1 MGYVGADALSSFLA
15 NLPAGKLIDQAGTP
29 KVQFNPTAKAIT
41 NASATALF
49 TVARAANVSAGGL
62 IVYQATATDGTDF
75 QTITGMVTYA
85 HVDKAGTGTF
95 TITEVAG
102 NQAKAVSTGTY
113 TLAWTYVTGTN
124 SGTVKLQPT
133 SSLTATVHT
142 VTYTVFP
149 IAGAITIS

>member
-1 MGYVGADALSSFLA
+1 M
-15 NLPAGKLIDQAGTP
+15 
-29 KVQFNPTAKAIT
+29 
-41 NASATALF
+41 
-49 TVARAANVSAGGL
+49 
-62 IVYQATATDGTDF
+62 TDGTDF

-102 NQAKAVSTGTY
+102 NQAKAVSAGTY